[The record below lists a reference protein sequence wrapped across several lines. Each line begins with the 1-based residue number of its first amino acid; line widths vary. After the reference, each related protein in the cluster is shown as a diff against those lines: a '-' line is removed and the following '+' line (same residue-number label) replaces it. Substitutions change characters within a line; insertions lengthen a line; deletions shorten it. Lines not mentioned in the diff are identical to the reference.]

1 MENRQPTRPGRIKLT
16 DDSGNSQYYTMERAD
31 EPITE
36 GTPLNKATLF
46 DSTNS
51 ERYACD
57 VPSEAFGLLTK
68 EWLVNIPVE
77 NWSSI
82 PNTDGWF
89 TNQVTVAGMKE
100 KYNPFCNLQITSAEL
115 AEDEVASMG
124 QIQEIETFDGY
135 IVAKA
140 LDVPE
145 LSLNVKLM
153 GV

>member
-1 MENRQPTRPGRIKLT
+1 MIDRQPTKPGRIKLT
-16 DDSGNSQYYTMERAD
+16 DDSGNSQYFTMERAD
-31 EPITE
+31 EPTIT
-36 GTPLNKATLF
+36 GTPINKNTLF
-46 DSTNS
+46 NSTNS

-57 VPSEAFGLLTK
+57 LPSEAFGLLTK
-68 EWLVNIPVE
+68 EWLVNISAE

-89 TNQVTVAGMKE
+89 TNQVTVVGMKE